1 MVMFTH
7 HVKEGCG
14 SAGRRLRRVWFSRQE
29 IKEGVVQQDRR
40 LGRVWFSRA
49 GG

>member
-14 SAGRRLRRVWFSRQE
+14 SAGRRLRR
-29 IKEGVVQQDRR
+29 GVVQQ
-40 LGRVWFSRA
+40 A
-49 GG
+49 GD